1 MSLLI
6 VFKQIEDNKPD
17 EKDEPSKLIAEG
29 EDGE

>member
-6 VFKQIEDNKPD
+6 VFKQIEDKKSN